1 MKVFVTGG
9 GGFLGR
15 HLIPKLEETGCEVIA
30 PRSNVCDLTNPTSL
44 APFNSVKFDQIFHLA
59 AWTQA
64 GDFCLKYPGDQ
75 WIINQQI
82 NTSVLTWWSKHQPQ
96 AKLIAIGTSCAYP
109 EDGPLTED
117 RYLSGEPTPSLYTY
131 AMTKR
136 MLYQGLRALGQ
147 QYGLKWLCV
156 VPSTLYGPGYHLG
169 GKQLHFIYDLIRKI
183 GDASRGGDPP
193 VLWGDGHQRRELIH
207 IEDFVRDMLA
217 LTSSVSNELFNI
229 GAGQDFT
236 IREFAEMIASISGY
250 ESRLIQYDTS
260 KYVGATSKKLEIDRL
275 NALIGPRP
283 RLDLVKG
290 LSEVMKANA
299 PNEA

>member
-30 PRSNVCDLTNPTSL
+30 PRSKVCDLTNPTSL
-44 APFNSVKFDQIFHLA
+44 VPFNSAKFDQIFHLA

-82 NTSVLTWWSKHQPQ
+82 NTNVLTWWSKDQPQ

-109 EDGPLTED
+109 EEGPLTED

-156 VPSTLYGPGYHLG
+156 VPSTLYGPGYHSE
-169 GKQLHFIYDLIRKI
+169 GKQLHFIYDLVRKI

-193 VLWGDGHQRRELIH
+193 VLWGDGYQRRELIH
-207 IEDFVRDMLA
+207 VEDFVRDMLI
-217 LTSSVSNELFNI
+217 LTGGVSNELFNI
-229 GAGQDFT
+229 GAGRDHS
-236 IREFAEMIASISGY
+236 IKEFARLIAEAVGY
-250 ESRLIQYDTS
+250 DEKQIQYDVDA
-260 KYVGATSKKLEIDRL
+260 YVGASSKFLVVEKLTRELGSIR
-275 NALIGPRP
+275 R
-283 RLDLVKG
+283 RDLRTE
-290 LSEVMKANA
+290 LEQLTN
-299 PNEA
+299 

>member
-30 PRSNVCDLTNPTSL
+30 PRSNVCDLTNLTSL

-147 QYGLKWLCV
+147 QYGLKWLCG
-156 VPSTLYGPGYHLG
+156 VPSTLYGPGYHSE

-207 IEDFVRDMLA
+207 VEDFVRDMLTLSGSA
-217 LTSSVSNELFNI
+217 SNELFNI
-229 GAGQDFT
+229 GAGVDFSIRDFAAIISKSVGYDPRT
-236 IREFAEMIASISGY
+236 IV
-250 ESRLIQYDTS
+250 YDLEA
-260 KYVGATSKKLEIDRL
+260 YVGARTKFLDVSKLQRIMGSVVRLGIDEGLRS
-275 NALIGPRP
+275 
-283 RLDLVKG
+283 LVVQ
-290 LSEVMKANA
+290 L
-299 PNEA
+299 

>member
-15 HLIPKLEETGCEVIA
+15 HLIPKIEETGCEVIA

-44 APFNSVKFDQIFHLA
+44 APFNSDKFDRIFHLA

-82 NTSVLTWWSKHQPQ
+82 NTNVLAWWCKHQPQ

-109 EDGPLTED
+109 EDGILTED

-131 AMTKR
+131 AMAKR

-156 VPSTLYGPGYHLG
+156 VPSTLYGPGYHSE

-193 VLWGDGHQRRELIH
+193 VLWGDGYQRRELIH
-207 IEDFVRDMLA
+207 VEDFVRDTLIV
-217 LTSSVSNELFNI
+217 TGRVSNELINI
-229 GAGQDFT
+229 GAGQDHS
-236 IREFAEMIASISGY
+236 IREFARLIAEAVGY
-250 ESRLIQYDTS
+250 DEKQIQYDVDA
-260 KYVGATSKKLEIDRL
+260 YVGASSKFLVVEKLTRELGSIRRRDLGKEL
-275 NALIGPRP
+275 NQ
-283 RLDLVKG
+283 LVQI
-290 LSEVMKANA
+290 
-299 PNEA
+299 

>member
-15 HLIPKLEETGCEVIA
+15 HLVPKLEETGCEVIA
-30 PRSNVCDLTNPTSL
+30 PRSKVCDLTDTTSL
-44 APFNSVKFDQIFHLA
+44 APFNSVKFDRIFHLA

-82 NTSVLTWWSKHQPQ
+82 NTNVLAWWSKHQPQ

-109 EDGPLTED
+109 EEGILTED
-117 RYLSGEPTPSLYTY
+117 RYLDGEPTPSLYTY

-136 MLYQGLRALGQ
+136 MFYQGLRALGQ

-156 VPSTLYGPGYHLG
+156 VPSTLYGPGYHSE
-169 GKQLHFIYDLIRKI
+169 GKQLHFIYDLVRKI

-193 VLWGDGHQRRELIH
+193 VLWGDGYQRRELIH
-207 IEDFVRDMLA
+207 VEDFVRDMLT
-217 LTSSVSNELFNI
+217 LTGQVSNELINI
-229 GAGQDFT
+229 GAGQDHS
-236 IREFAEMIASISGY
+236 IREFARLIAEAVGY
-250 ESRLIQYDTS
+250 DEKQIQYDVDA
-260 KYVGATSKKLEIDRL
+260 YVGASSKFLVVEKLTRELGSIRRRDLRTEL
-275 NALIGPRP
+275 KQLI
-283 RLDLVKG
+283 
-290 LSEVMKANA
+290 EVA
-299 PNEA
+299 